1 MSVLAKN
8 KTERLEWMKDHLAQ
22 STAAIPEYKEL
33 FGLGTSTFWQ
43 DRKEVL
49 KGMQDALDDDLEAW
63 ARDLLQRY
71 ELIYERAINTRN
83 LKVATKVLEDIQ
95 QLKGL
100 NTSKVEVKTDNT
112 VELNWGLDE

>member
-8 KTERLEWMKDHLAQ
+8 KAERLEWMKEHLAH
-22 STAAIPEYKEL
+22 STAAIPEYKEK
-33 FGLGTSTFWQ
+33 FGLSTSVFWE

-49 KGMQDALDDDLEAW
+49 KGMQDSLDNDLEAW

-71 ELIYERAINTRN
+71 ELLYEKAITSRN

-100 NTSKVEVKTDNT
+100 NVSRVEVKTDNT
-112 VELNWGLDE
+112 VELNWGLDD

>member
-1 MSVLAKN
+1 MSVIAKD
-8 KTERLEWMKDHLAQ
+8 KAERMEWMKDHLAQ

-33 FGLGTSTFWQ
+33 FGLSVTTFWQ

-49 KGMQDALDDDLEAW
+49 KSMQDALDDDLEAW

-71 ELIYERAINTRN
+71 ELLYQRALERGN

-100 NTSKVEVKTDNT
+100 NTTRVEVKSDNT